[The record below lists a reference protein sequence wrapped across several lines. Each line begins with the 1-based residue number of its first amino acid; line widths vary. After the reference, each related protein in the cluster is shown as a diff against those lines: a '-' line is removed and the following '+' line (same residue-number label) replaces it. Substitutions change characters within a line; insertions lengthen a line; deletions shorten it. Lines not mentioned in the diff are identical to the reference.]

1 MATYIIKETTNC
13 IRTLVMSIDAES
25 KEEALENYS
34 EGEIIDEQYE
44 PSGAP
49 VVEQIEIECVVIG

>member
-1 MATYIIKETTNC
+1 MATYIIKETTDC

-44 PSGAP
+44 PSGFP
-49 VVEQIEIECVVIG
+49 VVEQIEIE